1 MDEWLLAYSVGK
13 HNKIPFRTTGSS
25 KPKVRITT
33 HTLWP
38 ERVLRLGY
46 FPVPFWLRLLLMN
59 HRFHQAIAAGPVSPK
74 PDDLTLT
81 FLKNM
86 VCL

>member
-1 MDEWLLAYSVGK
+1 MDEWLLASSVGK

-38 ERVLRLGY
+38 ERVLRLARI
-46 FPVPFWLRLLLMN
+46 FPSPLLATLAPN
-59 HRFHQAIAAGPVSPK
+59 EPQISSSYSSRTSVS
-74 PDDLTLT
+74 
-81 FLKNM
+81 
-86 VCL
+86 